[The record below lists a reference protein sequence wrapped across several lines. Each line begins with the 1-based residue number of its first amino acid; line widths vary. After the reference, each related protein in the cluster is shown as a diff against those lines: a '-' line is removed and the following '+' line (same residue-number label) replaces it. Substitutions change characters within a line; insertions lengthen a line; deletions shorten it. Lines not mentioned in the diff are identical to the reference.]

1 MLSIHQAKQ
10 VILNRTFQL
19 DAIYIPII
27 EALNYTLSKDIH
39 SPIDLPPFPQSSM
52 DGYAF
57 TFKSLLTHQSL
68 EVKHIIAAG
77 DDMSY
82 TIHEGE
88 AVRIFTGAPIPPGA
102 DTVVMQEKTEIKEGR
117 LFVHDLLLAKAA
129 NYRNKG
135 SEIKSGDLALSKG
148 TKINPAAIGFL
159 ASMGIAEV
167 EVYRTPSVSILVTGD
182 ELSSIGQPLHLGQVY
197 DSNSYTLI
205 AAFKQAGI
213 SDIRIHHIP
222 DQIDVLKKTMEDVL
236 LQTDLLVL
244 TGGVSVGDFDFVTKA
259 AESIGIQTIFHKI
272 KQKPGK
278 PMYFGTFESISV
290 ENEKHTSK
298 FVFGLP
304 GNPASALTC
313 FYEYIEPVLKKMV
326 GSLSAV
332 RTLQAPITAIY
343 KKPAGLTHFLKA
355 IYDGHAVTP
364 LDAQE
369 SFRLKSF
376 AGANALIVVPEEVI
390 ELIQGQS
397 VEIHVLP

>member
-10 VILNRTFQL
+10 VILNHTFQL

-39 SPIDLPPFPQSSM
+39 SPMDLPPFPQSSM

-57 TFKSLLTHQSL
+57 AFKSLHTHQSL

-82 TIHEGE
+82 SIQEGE

-117 LFVHDLLLAKAA
+117 LYVHDALLTKAA

-135 SEIKSGDLALSKG
+135 SEIKAGDLALSKG
-148 TKINPAAIGFL
+148 TKIGPAAIGFL
-159 ASMGIAEV
+159 ASMGLAEI

-182 ELSSIGQPLHLGQVY
+182 ELSSIGRPLHHGQVY

-222 DQIDVLKKTMEDVL
+222 DQIDVLKKTMEDAL
-236 LQTDLLVL
+236 HQTDVLVL

-278 PMYFGTFESISV
+278 PMYFGTYDPSS
-290 ENEKHTSK
+290 NGYEKHTAK

-313 FYEYIEPVLKKMV
+313 FYEYIEPALKKMT
-326 GSLSAV
+326 GTSSGI
-332 RTLQAPITAIY
+332 RILQVPITVGY
-343 KKPAGLTHFLKA
+343 KKTTGLTHFLKA
-355 IYDGHAVTP
+355 WYDGQEVTP

-376 AGANALIVVPEEVI
+376 ATTNSLIVVPEEVT

>member
-1 MLSIHQAKQ
+1 MLSVQQAKLS
-10 VILNRTFQL
+10 ILNLIAPL
-19 DAIYIPII
+19 DFIHIPISDS
-27 EALNYTLSKDIH
+27 LNYTIANDIF

-57 TFKSLLTHQSL
+57 AFKSLHTHQSL

-77 DDMSY
+77 DDLSY
-82 TIHEGE
+82 TIQEGE

-102 DTVVMQEKTEIKEGR
+102 DTVVMQEKTTIKAGS
-117 LFVHDLLLAKAA
+117 LFILDTLLTKAA

-135 SEIKSGDLALSKG
+135 SEIKAGDLALPKG
-148 TKINPAAIGFL
+148 TKIGPAAIGFL
-159 ASMGIAEV
+159 ASMGIADV
-167 EVYRTPSVSILVTGD
+167 DVYRNPSVSILVTGD
-182 ELSSIGQPLHLGQVY
+182 ELSSIGTPLHHGQVY

-222 DQIDVLKKTMEDVL
+222 DQIDVLKKTMEEAL
-236 LQTDLLVL
+236 HQTNMLVL
-244 TGGVSVGDFDFVTKA
+244 TGGVSVGDFDFVTTA
-259 AESIGIQTIFHKI
+259 AESIGIKTIFYKI

-278 PMYFGTFESISV
+278 PMYFGTYESVSDKY
-290 ENEKHTSK
+290 ENHNSK

-304 GNPASALTC
+304 GNPASVLTC
-313 FYEYIEPVLKKMV
+313 FYEYIEPSLKKMA

-332 RTLQAPITAIY
+332 KTLQAPITAVY

-355 IYDGHAVTP
+355 MYDGQEVTP

-376 AGANALIVVPEEVI
+376 AKANALIVVSEEVT
-390 ELIQGQS
+390 ELIPGQS
-397 VEIHVLP
+397 VEVHVLP